1 MLVGV
6 VLAIMAVVV
15 MVADGFGGRRG
26 DCIVVVVLGKSEACA
41 FGAGAGE
48 SKIIVAM

>member
-26 DCIVVVVLGKSEACA
+26 DCIVVVLGKSEACA